1 MVHMGG
7 CACLA
12 LHGATSA
19 AAAGGGG
26 GYGALTLIVFI
37 PTAHMLAAQRVDTE
51 GAAAGGQEE
60 AGCLFPRLLLGSQQG
75 CALQKVVLLSEN
87 KRPMV
92 SIW

>member
-1 MVHMGG
+1 
-7 CACLA
+7 
-12 LHGATSA
+12 
-19 AAAGGGG
+19 
-26 GYGALTLIVFI
+26 
-37 PTAHMLAAQRVDTE
+37 MLAAQRVDTE